1 MKIIQPEFLKV
12 QAERCRQL
20 AEKADDFTRERL
32 LRLAEDY
39 EKRWEAETEKH
50 PVKE

>member
-12 QAERCRQL
+12 QAGRCREL
-20 AEKADDFTRERL
+20 AESADSFTKERL

-39 EKRWEAETEKH
+39 EKRYDAEMKKH
-50 PVKE
+50 PVKQ